1 MAKGIKM
8 DSGRKKSV
16 GQKIFKISQISK
28 KDNGDLSCTY
38 CSAKIMY
45 VSSYMKD
52 SSSKKVS
59 AYLKLWSN
67 ENHDEDCRNTVD
79 GAVRQ
84 VVAESKAVEGNQSI
98 LEEQQDRS
106 VIFRL
111 NLLKDA
117 QEIVKASV
125 SNNHSYSDTNKVVFG
140 TKYVKSGQQIE
151 SYFRSAIG
159 VARIRALIQENE
171 ELEQFKEL
179 VKIQYKGNFYSWN
192 DFYYD
197 NNRYHILLNKLEKE
211 RINHPVSLMV
221 TIKKLCPYY
230 EGAIIYP
237 WEIQCFSEPYNDKG
251 NKRIIIPTIKI
262 NTKEIADMFSVHST
276 YIVVGDVWLQQVRN
290 KDNIYRNINIAIH
303 SKAQFQIDIG

>member
-45 VSSYMKD
+45 VSSYMIL
-52 SSSKKVS
+52 SSGKKVS

-98 LEEQQDRS
+98 FEDQQDRS

-117 QEIVKASV
+117 QEVIEKAV
-125 SNNHSYSDTNKVVFG
+125 SINNNSRDIDKEFIG
-140 TKYVKSGQQIE
+140 TDYIKSGQKIE

-159 VARIRALIQENE
+159 VAKIRTLIQEND
-171 ELEQFKEL
+171 ELEKFKKL
-179 VKIQYKGNFYSWN
+179 VKIEYKGSIYSWN

-197 NNRYHILLNKLEKE
+197 NDRYHVLANKLEKS
-211 RINHPVSLMV
+211 RIDHPIALVV
-221 TIKKLCPYY
+221 TTKKPFEYFENARKY
-230 EGAIIYP
+230 R
-237 WEIQCFSEPYNDKG
+237 WTIQCFSERHNDKAK
-251 NKRIIIPTIKI
+251 NRVIIPRIKTSI
-262 NTKEIADMFSVHST
+262 EKIADMFTVQST
-276 YIVVGDVWLQQVRN
+276 YILVGDVWLQPV
-290 KDNIYRNINIAIH
+290 KYDIYRNINIAIH
-303 SKAQFQIDIG
+303 TRAQFQIDIG

>member
-45 VSSYMKD
+45 VSSYMIL
-52 SSSKKVS
+52 SSGKKVS

-79 GAVRQ
+79 GAVRR

-98 LEEQQDRS
+98 FEDQQDRS

-117 QEIVKASV
+117 QEVIEKAV
-125 SNNHSYSDTNKVVFG
+125 SINNNRSDIDKEFIG
-140 TKYVKSGQQIE
+140 TDYIKSGQKIE
-151 SYFRSAIG
+151 SYFRSAVG
-159 VARIRALIQENE
+159 VAKIRTLIQEND
-171 ELEQFKEL
+171 ELEKFKKL
-179 VKIQYKGNFYSWN
+179 VKIEYKGSIYNWN

-197 NNRYHILLNKLEKE
+197 NDRYHVLANKLEKS
-211 RINHPVSLMV
+211 RIDHPIALVV
-221 TIKKLCPYY
+221 TTKKPFEYF
-230 EGAIIYP
+230 ENARKYP
-237 WEIQCFSEPYNDKG
+237 WTIQCFSERYN
-251 NKRIIIPTIKI
+251 NKAKNRVIIPRIKTSI
-262 NTKEIADMFSVHST
+262 EKIADMFSVQST
-276 YIVVGDVWLQQVRN
+276 YILVGDVWLQPV
-290 KDNIYRNINIAIH
+290 KDDIYRNINITIH
-303 SKAQFQIDIG
+303 TRAQFQIDIG